1 MVEIIVPKEELKLDL
16 GCGKNTP
23 PGFKGVD
30 MFEPTAHYRFN
41 LLKFPWPIEDS
52 SVDELHCAHFV
63 EHIPMVYVSG
73 QQIPVDENDRDLW
86 CSFFDEC
93 WRILKPKGKMTVIVP
108 HVQSIRAFQDP
119 THRRFHSE
127 ANFVYLDKNWRSM
140 NKLEHYLGSADFDVV
155 ADRIFPTEETLRH
168 PEAQMLR
175 AQHYWNTVFDLKI
188 TLTARK

>member
-1 MVEIIVPKEELKLDL
+1 MVDIIVPKAELRLDL

-23 PGFKGVD
+23 EGFKGVD

-41 LLKFPWPIEDS
+41 LLKFPWPLEDS

-63 EHIPMVYVSG
+63 EHIPMVYASG
-73 QQIPVDENDRDLW
+73 RQIPADETDRDLW
-86 CSFFDEC
+86 CAFFDEC
-93 WRILKPKGKMTVIVP
+93 WRVLKPKGKMTVITP

-140 NKLEHYLGSADFDVV
+140 NKLDHYLGAADFGVV
-155 ADRIFPTEETLRH
+155 VDRIFPTEETLRH

-175 AQHYWNTVFDLKI
+175 AQHYWNTVFDLKA